1 MLIEH
6 PAPSPATAKLLYGT
20 AYRCA
25 YKNCSRPLCRVD
37 EQTGERTLNSRI
49 CHIYARRQNG
59 PRWSDNQSTDDNRSE
74 KNLLLM
80 CLEHASAIDDP
91 ALENAYPPE
100 LLLEWKSKQLEEY
113 DQLAQSWALSPE
125 MAEEVIKA
133 SSNLEVIFNSSTV
146 HLGGE
151 GGRGPGAG
159 GGGGGAIGRNAR
171 GGRGGDGGRH
181 RIEDGAYTRPW
192 VGEAIEPQL
201 QAAGIPDFHPGGGGG
216 AGVIGDGARG
226 GDGGGGGERV
236 SALID
241 LVA

>member
-1 MLIEH
+1 MITHRVGLFKIEASHLGRPSASLVEPPGAPDITSHRAAIGFIYDPVIRAVPELSYEAQFIAVLSMLIEH

-25 YKNCSRPLCRVD
+25 YKNCSRPLYRID

-59 PRWSDNQSTDDNRSE
+59 PRWSDNQSTDHNRSE
-74 KNLLLM
+74 KNLVLM

-133 SSNLEVIFNSSTV
+133 SSNLEVIFSSSTV

-159 GGGGGAIGRNAR
+159 GLV
-171 GGRGGDGGRH
+171 DC
-181 RIEDGAYTRPW
+181 
-192 VGEAIEPQL
+192 
-201 QAAGIPDFHPGGGGG
+201 
-216 AGVIGDGARG
+216 
-226 GDGGGGGERV
+226 
-236 SALID
+236 LIT
-241 LVA
+241 LRRL